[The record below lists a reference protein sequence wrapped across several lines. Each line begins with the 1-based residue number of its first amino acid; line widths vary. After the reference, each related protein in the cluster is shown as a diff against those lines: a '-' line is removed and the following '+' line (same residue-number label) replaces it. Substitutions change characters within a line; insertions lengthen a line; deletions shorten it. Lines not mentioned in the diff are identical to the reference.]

1 MATSTM
7 ITNISSHMS
16 AFLMSHGG
24 IDMDQFYEDHSDVT
38 VEDIIESFTS
48 LLMEAV
54 EDEDNQSKLKK
65 LTKAAGKPKEE
76 KPTKEEKSK
85 EEKPKRSK
93 TAYNFFCS
101 EYSEQAK
108 SELLEEADGEKLP
121 RGAVLKRLGE
131 WWKEMEKDEDRKEE
145 YERFVEKAREDKERC
160 NAAKPKAKEEKPKAK
175 PKAKGAE
182 PKAKPKAKEEKPNAK
197 PNAFN
202 CFCEAEKAT
211 VAAENPEMSQGELKK
226 ELLKLWQSFDQ
237 ELKDEW
243 KELAEL
249 EAEVTEEGEEDEGED
264 EGEKE
269 GGRRGEVG
277 GEVWCEERCVR

>member
-65 LTKAAGKPKEE
+65 LTKAAGKSKEE
-76 KPTKEEKSK
+76 KPK

-131 WWKEMEKDEDRKEE
+131 WWKELEQDEDRKEE
-145 YERFVEKAREDKERC
+145 YEGLCGEGQGGQ
-160 NAAKPKAKEEKPKAK
+160 
-175 PKAKGAE
+175 GA
-182 PKAKPKAKEEKPNAK
+182 
-197 PNAFN
+197 
-202 CFCEAEKAT
+202 
-211 VAAENPEMSQGELKK
+211 V
-226 ELLKLWQSFDQ
+226 
-237 ELKDEW
+237 
-243 KELAEL
+243 
-249 EAEVTEEGEEDEGED
+249 
-264 EGEKE
+264 
-269 GGRRGEVG
+269 
-277 GEVWCEERCVR
+277 